1 MIIDIDIDEDRATEL
16 VLQYIKSIYDKSS
29 GSHSERELVIV
40 DIITCG
46 TDGWI
51 FSYDTKKSVDTGKWI
66 YGLSGNHPIFVFK
79 DNGQMYSIYSD
90 TDEEE
95 IIRRHREKYPAPCQ
109 DCCSQS
115 DIAQQPQNQ
124 AA

>member
-1 MIIDIDIDEDRATEL
+1 MSISKDDATEL
-16 VLQYIKSIYDKSS
+16 VLQHINSTYDNSS
-29 GSHSERELVIV
+29 DSDSERELVVV
-40 DIITCG
+40 DIINYG

-51 FSYDTKKSVDTGKWI
+51 FSYNTKKSVDTGKWI
-66 YGLSGNHPIFVFK
+66 YGIAGNHPIFVFK

-115 DIAQQPQNQ
+115 DIAQHPQNQ